1 MNNTDCNCD
10 CVCNDPVATP
20 PPREMLEFLAQRFEY
35 AGISDAVAKW
45 YARDIRKILEEH
57 YGMVHDHR

>member
-10 CVCNDPVATP
+10 CGCNAPIATTP
-20 PPREMLEFLAQRFEY
+20 QEMLEFLAHLFEY
-35 AGISDAVAKW
+35 AGVSETVTKW

-57 YGMVHDHR
+57 YGDGA